1 MPLETPFPPVNM
13 IPEISTASVTLVI
26 VPAVTAISAIPMV
39 SLPCPTSEK
48 KSSARPIVSLHP
60 LKIVPPSKP
69 SSKPTVS
76 LETISLGSF

>member
-1 MPLETPFPPVNM
+1 V

-39 SLPCPTSEK
+39 SLPCPTSE